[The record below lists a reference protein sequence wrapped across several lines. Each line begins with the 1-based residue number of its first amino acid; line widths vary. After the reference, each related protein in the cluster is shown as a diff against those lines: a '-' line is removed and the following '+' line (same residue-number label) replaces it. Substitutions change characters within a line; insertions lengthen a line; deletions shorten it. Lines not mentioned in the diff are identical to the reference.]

1 MIILNDVTKVYKS
14 GTEAL
19 KDVNININ
27 RGEFA
32 FIIGPSGSG
41 KSTLVKLL
49 MKEDLPTYG
58 EVIVNGY
65 DTQSID
71 RYDLPYF
78 RRSMGVVF
86 QDFRL
91 LLNKTAYENVEF
103 ALEVTGV
110 GRRVIRKMVPHLLSI
125 VGLLDKRDEYPNE
138 LSGGEQQRV
147 ALARAI
153 ANNPDLLIADEP
165 TGNLDPDIS
174 LEIIKLLMK
183 INSMG
188 TTVVVATHDNNI
200 VDVFR
205 QRVIVLNQGR
215 VVRDAMKGQYRA

>member
-1 MIILNDVTKVYKS
+1 MIVLNAVTKVYKS

-19 KDVNININ
+19 KNVSISV
-27 RGEFA
+27 RKGEFV
-32 FIIGPSGSG
+32 FVIGPSGCG

-49 MKEDLPTYG
+49 LREELPTCG
-58 EVIVNGY
+58 EVFVNGY

-78 RRSMGVVF
+78 RRRIGVVF

-91 LLNKTAYENVEF
+91 LPNKTAYENVEF
-103 ALEVTGV
+103 ALEVIGM
-110 GRRVIRKMVPHLLSI
+110 GRRDIRKVVPRLLSI
-125 VGLLDKRDEYPNE
+125 VGLLECRDAYPKE
-138 LSGGEQQRV
+138 LSGGEQGRV

-174 LEIIKLLMK
+174 MEIMKLLLK

-188 TTVVVATHDNNI
+188 TTIVVVTHDNNI
-200 VDVFR
+200 VDMVR
-205 QRVIVLNQGR
+205 QRVIVLNQGV
-215 VVRDAMKGQYRA
+215 VVRDVLKGQYRG